1 MSDSAS
7 KLTIPKIQDLRDDD
21 DPAFANTLPEPESSE
36 PPPPI
41 RVDMYVGSTFDNR
54 YVIDEPLREGG
65 MGLVYKGTHKGIGK
79 AVAIKVLRED
89 MVSDPE
95 MLKRFRNEARAVSL
109 IESPHIIDI
118 TDYGILPDG
127 ARYYV
132 MELLE
137 GESLGDLLARTGPMH
152 FAKLIHIA
160 KQIAMGLGAAHKAG
174 IIHRDLKPDNVMII
188 RFGQEETFVKVLD
201 FGIAKVA
208 SDSQKLTKTGAVFG
222 TPLYMSPEQAAGI
235 ELDQRTDIYA
245 LGVIMFEMAA
255 GRVPFNAENVM
266 AILSQHMYKA
276 PPSLRSLVEDIP
288 EALEAII
295 VRLLAKKPESRYGSM
310 DELVADLDQV
320 AKGLAPESTARVLA
334 QSGELSSPADYFGG
348 RAPAQTASPVTTIS
362 MRPPPRPK
370 WHAAVALL
378 MAAGAIGGSVA
389 LVSRVTKPESARVT
403 PTVEPDPLPP
413 SFSTAPAKAE
423 PAASTDIRLL
433 LVPPTAKVSVNG
445 KLFPSRTVTVA
456 KDEKVSLVV
465 EAPGYQTK
473 TVEMSSKDSP
483 EITVSL
489 VASAKSGTGL
499 APIAKPPS
507 PPAAASPVGAKRK
520 CSDGEVPAYDNCI
533 K

>member
-7 KLTIPKIQDLRDDD
+7 KLTIPQIKEEDD
-21 DPAFANTLPEPESSE
+21 FALAATAPEPESSE

-65 MGLVYKGTHKGIGK
+65 MGLVYKATHKGIGK

-109 IESPHIIDI
+109 VESPHIIDI

-152 FAKLIHIA
+152 FAKMVHIA

-188 RFGQEETFVKVLD
+188 RFGQEENFVKVLD

-245 LGVIMFEMAA
+245 LGVIMFEMAS

-276 PPSLRSLVEDIP
+276 PPSLRSLVPDIP

-320 AKGLAPESTARVLA
+320 EKGLAPESTARVLA
-334 QSGELSSPADYFGG
+334 RSGELSAPADYFGG

-362 MRPPPRPK
+362 LRPASRPK
-370 WHAAVALL
+370 WQAALAGL
-378 MAAGAIGGSVA
+378 MVVGAIAGSVFLA
-389 LVSRVTKPESARVT
+389 SRVSKPDVARAT

-413 SFSTAPAKAE
+413 PMAVTPLKPE
-423 PAASTDIRLL
+423 PTSTDIRLL

-445 KLFPSRTVTVA
+445 KLFPSRTVTVG

-465 EAPGYQTK
+465 EAPGFATK
-473 TVEMSSKDSP
+473 TVEVGAKDAPEVTVTLLSAARNPPGASP
-483 EITVSL
+483 V
-489 VASAKSGTGL
+489 
-499 APIAKPPS
+499 AKPAPAA
-507 PPAAASPVGAKRK
+507 PAAAAPSKRK
-520 CSDGEVPAYDNCI
+520 CSDGEVPAYDNCV